1 LIVGTFADF
10 PESMPTMAESLPTIA
25 GMRSHQPKGG
35 IGIPTGGI
43 AGFGL
48 ANKHALKVHQCQ
60 TWVNMLDA
68 GRV

>member
-1 LIVGTFADF
+1 
-10 PESMPTMAESLPTIA
+10 MAESLPTIA